1 MIPVEYY
8 KTAYFACL
16 AFILIVFLLPVLLRK
31 PIEYPI
37 QFQNNIIVI
46 LLIILSVLFIG
57 LRDPHGDW
65 RFLGDT
71 SSYTRTF
78 ESIQNGQRTEFTKD
92 IGFYL
97 FMKLF
102 TLFTSVKVFYI
113 VCAFLYTYLPYLSFK
128 KQFGPLAIYVFIA
141 YLVSLS
147 FLPFGINGLRNG
159 LAVAIFLS
167 AFIYFKKKWI
177 FYFIII
183 LSISFHKAMLLPFVA
198 FLISSFVLKDNK
210 KALYFWL
217 LTIPIS
223 LLFRDILEN
232 FAELIFSSDT
242 VIQDDRASTY
252 FSEEG
257 QKYDVS
263 GQFRWDF
270 IIYSGVAVFVG
281 YWAILKKKLSNPLYT
296 LIFRTY
302 IIANGMWILLI
313 YAPYTNR
320 VAYLSW
326 FLMPIV
332 LTVPFISDIR
342 ESILNNKKKL
352 IYVIYGSLLFTI
364 FMELI

>member
-1 MIPVEYY
+1 
-8 KTAYFACL
+8 
-16 AFILIVFLLPVLLRK
+16 
-31 PIEYPI
+31 
-37 QFQNNIIVI
+37 
-46 LLIILSVLFIG
+46 
-57 LRDPHGDW
+57 
-65 RFLGDT
+65 
-71 SSYTRTF
+71 
-78 ESIQNGQRTEFTKD
+78 
-92 IGFYL
+92 
-97 FMKLF
+97 MKLF
-102 TLFTSVKVFYI
+102 TLFTSVKVFYV

-167 AFIYFKKKWI
+167 AFTYLNNKWI

-198 FLISSFVLKDNK
+198 FLISSFVIKDNK

-257 QKYDVS
+257 QKYKVS

-270 IIYSGVAVFVG
+270 IIYSGAAVFVG

-342 ESILNNKKKL
+342 DSISNNKKKL

>member
-1 MIPVEYY
+1 
-8 KTAYFACL
+8 
-16 AFILIVFLLPVLLRK
+16 
-31 PIEYPI
+31 
-37 QFQNNIIVI
+37 
-46 LLIILSVLFIG
+46 
-57 LRDPHGDW
+57 
-65 RFLGDT
+65 
-71 SSYTRTF
+71 
-78 ESIQNGQRTEFTKD
+78 
-92 IGFYL
+92 
-97 FMKLF
+97 MKLF
-102 TLFTSVKVFYI
+102 TLFTSVKVFYL
-113 VCAFLYTYLPYLSFK
+113 VCAFLYTYLPYLFFK
-128 KQFGPLAIYVFIA
+128 KQFGPLSIYVFIA
-141 YLVSLS
+141 YLVSFS

-183 LSISFHKAMLLPFVA
+183 LSISFHKGMLLPFVA

-242 VIQDDRASTY
+242 VLQDDRASTY

-257 QKYDVS
+257 QKYRVS

-302 IIANGMWILLI
+302 LIANGMWILLI

-332 LTVPFISDIR
+332 LTVPFISEKR
-342 ESILNNKKKL
+342 ESISNNNKKL
-352 IYVIYGSLLFTI
+352 IYVVYGSLLFTI
-364 FMELI
+364 FMEFI

>member
-1 MIPVEYY
+1 
-8 KTAYFACL
+8 
-16 AFILIVFLLPVLLRK
+16 
-31 PIEYPI
+31 
-37 QFQNNIIVI
+37 
-46 LLIILSVLFIG
+46 
-57 LRDPHGDW
+57 
-65 RFLGDT
+65 
-71 SSYTRTF
+71 
-78 ESIQNGQRTEFTKD
+78 
-92 IGFYL
+92 
-97 FMKLF
+97 
-102 TLFTSVKVFYI
+102 
-113 VCAFLYTYLPYLSFK
+113 
-128 KQFGPLAIYVFIA
+128 
-141 YLVSLS
+141 
-147 FLPFGINGLRNG
+147 
-159 LAVAIFLS
+159 
-167 AFIYFKKKWI
+167 
-177 FYFIII
+177 
-183 LSISFHKAMLLPFVA
+183 MLLPFVA
-198 FLISSFVLKDNK
+198 FLISSFVIKDNK

-257 QKYDVS
+257 QKYRVS

-342 ESILNNKKKL
+342 DSISNNKKKL